1 MNIGDRVRLL
11 RGREEGIITKILPN
25 DLFEIEIEEGF
36 KIPVQRR
43 ELAMVSPEEAIRFKS
58 PAARAS
64 VPRAGIEPQRSRT
77 SEIVADQGVYL
88 AFVPLN
94 DRELAQ
100 HLVNNT
106 DWDLPFS
113 LSAGTEPHL
122 RGLATG
128 VLKARTSQKIQ
139 DLAVKDFEGWGTFTL
154 QALYHRAAFL
164 ARRAPLERTI
174 RLRAQSFFKNKQR
187 LPVLG
192 KEGYLIQLDDAQ
204 SSRPIEPAQLRE
216 RMIEGTPAPAAPPAK
231 AAETVDLHFEKL
243 GADAGNLNPAQVLEV
258 QLRAFEQHFETAIA
272 QGLDAVTFIHGV
284 GNGTLRQELHRRL
297 SKHPNVQFFE
307 DAQKE
312 KFGYG
317 ATRVKIK

>member
-43 ELAMVSPEEAIRFKS
+43 ELALVSPEEALRFKS
-58 PAARAS
+58 PAAQ
-64 VPRAGIEPQRSRT
+64 AGVEPQRSRT
-77 SEIVADQGVYL
+77 TEIVADQGVYL

-100 HLVNNT
+100 YLVNNT

-122 RGLATG
+122 RGLAAG
-128 VLKARTSQKIQ
+128 VLKARSSQKIQ
-139 DLAVKDFEGWGTFTL
+139 DLAVKEFESWGAFTL

-174 RLRAQSFFKNKQR
+174 RLRAQTFFKNKQR

-192 KEGYLIQLDDAQ
+192 KEGHLIQLDDAQ
-204 SSRPIEPAQLRE
+204 SARLEPTQLRE
-216 RMIEGTPAPAAPPAK
+216 RMMESTSPSPPPVPKPA
-231 AAETVDLHFEKL
+231 EIFDLHIEKIAKEIRPL
-243 GADAGNLNPAQVLEV
+243 DDRTALAMQLSMFDAQLE
-258 QLRAFEQHFETAIA
+258 RAIA
-272 QGLDAVTFIHGV
+272 HGLDSITFIHGV
-284 GNGTLRQELHRRL
+284 GNGTLRQEIHRRL